1 MVNGVDGEMERVC
14 ECPDTT
20 ASALRQWRFVNQAL
34 PVATAAASVRGV
46 PAVWGRAGCL
56 AASLA
61 AATRWQ

>member
-1 MVNGVDGEMERVC
+1 MVSGIDGEMERVW
-14 ECPDTT
+14 ECADTT

-34 PVATAAASVRGV
+34 PVGAAASSVRG
-46 PAVWGRAGCL
+46 PAVWGRAGCV